1 MYRYMGLDG
10 HACALS
16 LSNPREQAVKSGD
29 LK

>member
-1 MYRYMGLDG
+1 MHRYMGLDG

-16 LSNPREQAVKSGD
+16 LSNPCEQAVKSGD